1 MKNINAF
8 VIILLF
14 SSFVNANDECI
25 PKIQIQ
31 IQEMLTS
38 GAFDSIFKTRVTL
51 EEQLSN
57 LEMINLI
64 RSTLDSNDEGQLSAL
79 ILIDQKTNMELEQIA
94 FAVTL
99 QENQEF
105 FLSKKKRI
113 LLVTSAIRGL
123 REDSKSKVVVDETP
137 LNNLESLFGE

>member
-14 SSFVNANDECI
+14 SSFVNANDECT
-25 PKIQIQ
+25 PKIQ

>member
-1 MKNINAF
+1 MRNIKAF
-8 VIILLF
+8 FIFLF
-14 SSFVNANDECI
+14 FSTFANANDECI
-25 PKIQIQ
+25 PKTQ

-38 GAFDSIFKTRVTL
+38 GAFDSIFKHRVTL

-64 RSTLDSNDEGQLSAL
+64 RSTLDSNNEDQLTAL
-79 ILIDQKTNMELEQIA
+79 NLIDQKTNMELEQIA
-94 FAVTL
+94 FAITL

-113 LLVTSAIRGL
+113 LVVTSAIRGL
-123 REDSKSKVVVDETP
+123 REDSKSKIVVDETA
-137 LNNLESLFGE
+137 LNNLESLLGE

>member
-1 MKNINAF
+1 MKNINVF

-25 PKIQIQ
+25 PKIQ

-79 ILIDQKTNMELEQIA
+79 ILIDQKTNKELEQIA

-99 QENQEF
+99 QENQEL

>member
-1 MKNINAF
+1 
-8 VIILLF
+8 
-14 SSFVNANDECI
+14 
-25 PKIQIQ
+25 
-31 IQEMLTS
+31 
-38 GAFDSIFKTRVTL
+38 
-51 EEQLSN
+51 
-57 LEMINLI
+57 MINLI

-99 QENQEF
+99 QENQEL